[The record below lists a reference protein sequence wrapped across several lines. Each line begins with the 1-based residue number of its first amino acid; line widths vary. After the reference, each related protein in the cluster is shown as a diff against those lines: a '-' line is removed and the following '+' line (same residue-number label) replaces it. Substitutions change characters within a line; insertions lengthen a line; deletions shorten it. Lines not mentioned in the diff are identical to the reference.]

1 MATPDYALSDIHHVQ
16 IAMPPDEEDAGLRFY
31 GEILG
36 LERIPKPDALA
47 PRGGLWFK
55 LGERQVHLGVEEN
68 DFHPAHKAHPAFV
81 VSGLDALR
89 TKLEHAGH
97 RIDEDVQLEGYRR
110 FHVRDPFGNRL
121 ELIEP
126 L

>member
-1 MATPDYALSDIHHVQ
+1 MAGYELTDIHHVQ
-16 IAMPPDEEDAGLRFY
+16 IAMPPGEEDEGLRFY
-31 GEILG
+31 GELLG

-55 LGERQVHLGVEEN
+55 LGPREVHLGVEEA
-68 DFHPAHKAHPAFV
+68 DFHPAYKAHPAFV
-81 VSGLDALR
+81 VTGLDGLR
-89 TKLEHAGH
+89 DRLEAAGH

-126 L
+126 Q